1 MMSWWMW
8 VVLWVVLV
16 LISAAALAVLLLH
29 LWGQFSR
36 MVHDLGDY
44 GDSVTQ
50 RLDQAVA
57 LPAVSDH
64 HPRRPDVYTPWREA
78 RKQYR
83 SGTLERRT
91 ARSQRRSARRRAMGQ
106 PQRVSDLA
114 R

>member
-8 VVLWVVLV
+8 VVLWTVLV
-16 LISAAALAVLLLH
+16 LISGAVLAILLFR
-29 LWGQFSR
+29 LWRQFSR
-36 MVHDLGDY
+36 MLHDLGDY

-50 RLDQAVA
+50 RLDQATA
-57 LPAVSDH
+57 EPAVTDH

-106 PQRVSDLA
+106 PQKVSDLT